1 MQVGTQSA
9 EYGVTTN
16 FAQGGE
22 IINYKLI
29 LDKDSSLSCSNL
41 LIGVGKVINSD
52 CSDPTLPQTKLYQ
65 LSRSPLTLT

>member
-1 MQVGTQSA
+1 VQVGTQSA

-22 IINYKLI
+22 IIHYKLV

-41 LIGVGKVINSD
+41 LIGEGKVINSD
-52 CSDPTLPQTKLYQ
+52 CSDLTLPQTKLYQ
-65 LSRSPLTLT
+65 LSKSPLTLA